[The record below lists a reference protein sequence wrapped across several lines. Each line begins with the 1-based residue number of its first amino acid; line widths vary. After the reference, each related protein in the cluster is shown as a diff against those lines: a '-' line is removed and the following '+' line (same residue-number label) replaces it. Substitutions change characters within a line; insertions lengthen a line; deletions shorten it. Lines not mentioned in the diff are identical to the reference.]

1 MSKFE
6 RWKVTSAEWTDR
18 EPYTLTVAFEN
29 PDDERERIKS
39 TMPAGKWQRALMIGW
54 ELQEERKLTAELG
67 KRLNDALEENFSLK
81 ISGRE
86 KETEKWRNRSGKI
99 CKRRTSYR
107 ICGSRSGVGIFFPD
121 IMLGTVRRSHR

>member
-67 KRLNDALEENFSLK
+67 KRLNDALRRKLQFEDIGQRK
-81 ISGRE
+81 RDRE
-86 KETEKWRNRSGKI
+86 
-99 CKRRTSYR
+99 
-107 ICGSRSGVGIFFPD
+107 VA
-121 IMLGTVRRSHR
+121 